1 MKKIL
6 NEEFRRMQ
14 KLAGIINENEEKLNE
29 SPSEKE
35 ILDDILGSL
44 EEGMFSNVLD
54 KVKKY
59 AKGGLITISIL
70 ATLLGSTQL
79 TTSQK
84 DEVKD
89 VVKTEMSTTADDMT
103 VGFQLLS
110 FYKAHQNDKSMSS
123 WSKQNPSSS
132 LISDIKNIIDNKLE
146 KNKDVMEMLG
156 HMHGDEAQT
165 FLNSYRTFH
174 EII

>member
-1 MKKIL
+1 MKKL
-6 NEEFRRMQ
+6 VNEEFRRMQ
-14 KLAGIINENEEKLNE
+14 KLAGLINENEEKINE
-29 SPSEKE
+29 SPSEEK

-103 VGFQLLS
+103 VGLKLVS
-110 FYKAHQNDKSMSS
+110 FYKANQKEADS
-123 WSKQNPSSS
+123 WGKQNLSSS
-132 LISDIKNIIDNKLE
+132 LISDIKNIVDNKLE
-146 KNKDVMEMLG
+146 KNKDMLEMLG
-156 HMHGDEAQT
+156 NIHKGEAQS

-174 EII
+174 MK

>member
-1 MKKIL
+1 MKKTL

-14 KLAGIINENEEKLNE
+14 KLAGIINENEEKINE

-59 AKGGLITISIL
+59 AKRGLITISIL
-70 ATLLGSTQL
+70 AALLGSTQL

-89 VVKTEMSTTADDMT
+89 VVKTEMSTTQDDMT
-103 VGFQLLS
+103 VGLKLVS
-110 FYKAHQNDKSMSS
+110 FYKTNQKEADN
-123 WSKQNPSSS
+123 WSKQNSSSS

-146 KNKDVMEMLG
+146 KNKDVLEMLG
-156 HMHGDEAQT
+156 HMHGNEAQS
-165 FLNSYRTFH
+165 FLDSYRTFH
-174 EII
+174 MK

>member
-1 MKKIL
+1 MKKL
-6 NEEFRRMQ
+6 VNEEFRRMQ
-14 KLAGIINENEEKLNE
+14 KLAGLINENEEKINE
-29 SPSEKE
+29 SPSEEK

-84 DEVKD
+84 DEVKN

-132 LISDIKNIIDNKLE
+132 LISDIKNIVDNKLE
-146 KNKDVMEMLG
+146 KNKDMLEMLG
-156 HMHGDEAQT
+156 NIHKGEAQS

-174 EII
+174 MK